1 MNIFDVYKQYG
12 STGLMGLLNN
22 MTSDE
27 LNQVLNKHPELNLYV
42 KFNSKDTKSIKV
54 SKIVDG
60 VKAFMTPQLY

>member
-1 MNIFDVYKQYG
+1 MNIFEVYKQYG

-27 LNQVLNKHPELNLYV
+27 LNQVLNKHQELNLYV
-42 KFNSKDTKSIKV
+42 KFNSKDTNSIKV